1 MSYRNGP
8 VVKIGENST
17 RSPFLSPKNPLAV
30 SEQCS
35 RVRVFVS
42 LWNEGGTETYTEKIH
57 EASFMPKILGG
68 VGAHEILH
76 FDLGLGLKTYPCYSA
91 LHNLHI

>member
-1 MSYRNGP
+1 MKEI
-8 VVKIGENST
+8 VK
-17 RSPFLSPKNPLAV
+17 
-30 SEQCS
+30 
-35 RVRVFVS
+35 
-42 LWNEGGTETYTEKIH
+42 YTEKIH

-76 FDLGLGLKTYPCYSA
+76 LGSTLFDLGLGLKTYPCYSA